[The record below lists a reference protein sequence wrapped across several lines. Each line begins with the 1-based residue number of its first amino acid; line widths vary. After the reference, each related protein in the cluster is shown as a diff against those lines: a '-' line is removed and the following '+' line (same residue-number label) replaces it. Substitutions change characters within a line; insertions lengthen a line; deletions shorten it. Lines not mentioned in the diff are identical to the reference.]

1 MKLEGRTAV
10 ITGGGSG
17 QGRATAKLFAREGAK
32 VVAVD
37 VNRENAEQ
45 TVTEIRSEG
54 YEQVLAMLAD
64 ISNEDDVKTVMEKTV
79 EEFGTIDILVNC
91 AGKTGPP
98 GKDTAEELTMDDWM
112 STINVNVIG
121 PWLCTKY
128 AAPVMREKGK
138 GVIINVSSTA
148 GVRAIPGASPY
159 CATKAAVSMLTKA
172 TALEYIP
179 YGIRVNGV
187 LPGHIDTPMM
197 DGVIKGMEENGLED
211 AYNKVHYES
220 NPIRRLGT
228 PEEVASIIL
237 FLASDD
243 SSFVVGSE
251 IYADGGFAAG

>member
-1 MKLEGRTAV
+1 MKLKGKTAV

-17 QGRATAKLFAREGAK
+17 QGRATAQLCAREGAK
-32 VVAVD
+32 VVVLD
-37 VNRENAEQ
+37 VQRENAEE
-45 TVTEIRSEG
+45 TVRNIRSEG
-54 YEQVLAMLAD
+54 YEEVIALLAD
-64 ISNEDDVKTVMEKTV
+64 IRDESDVKTAMEKTV

-112 STINVNVIG
+112 STINVNIIG
-121 PWLCTKY
+121 TWLCIKY
-128 AAPVMREKGK
+128 AAPVMRKKGG

-197 DGVIKGMEENGLED
+197 DSVIKGMEEHGMEN
-211 AYNKVHYES
+211 AYHKVHHES
-220 NPIRRLGT
+220 NPIKRLGS